1 MKKTN
6 RKRIM
11 ILAAVVLL
19 LLIGSVSAYFTST
32 DEAKNTWTVGKVEID
47 LQEPLYD
54 ENNPEESQNMAPNKV
69 VHKDPKV
76 ENTGENDA
84 FVFLKVSI
92 PKANVAVAS
101 QDGSKQDSVL
111 QELFDYGISS
121 DWVKVEED
129 TSAVDKNTYVYAY
142 GNADECTALTKGGV
156 TSVLFKNTEAA
167 DAAEPGAVGKIS
179 FKNVIEGQGLEAVTL
194 EIPVEAYAIQTTD
207 LTSDNVK
214 SPSEVWNILSKQSVE
229 NAVND

>member
-6 RKRIM
+6 KKRIM
-11 ILAAVVLL
+11 ILIAVALL

-32 DEAKNTWTVGKVEID
+32 DTAKNTWTVGEVEID

-54 ENNPEESQNMAPNKV
+54 EKNPEESQNMTPNKV

-84 FVFLKVSI
+84 FVFLKVSV
-92 PKANVAVAS
+92 PKANIAVAS
-101 QDGSKQDSVL
+101 QDGSKQDSVI

-121 DWVKVEED
+121 EWVKVEED
-129 TSAVDKNTYVYAY
+129 TSAADKNTYVFAY
-142 GNADECTALTKGGV
+142 GNADECTALAKGDV
-156 TSVLFKNTEAA
+156 TSVLFRNTEAT
-167 DAAEPGAVGKIS
+167 DASEPGAIGKIS

-207 LTSDNVK
+207 LTADNVK
-214 SPSEVWNILSKQSVE
+214 SPSEVWSILSRQSGD
-229 NAVND
+229 NTVNN